1 MVRQFYICHF
11 NITTDVNNSMS
22 TEGDL
27 FSGAEEMN
35 AYQKSIELKKAI
47 ESDLFLAVRECHVP
61 GSQLA
66 GVNYFCT
73 IKFQC

>member
-1 MVRQFYICHF
+1 MVISFDTLYCHSTADAGQ
-11 NITTDVNNSMS
+11 NVTIE

-61 GSQLA
+61 GA
-66 GVNYFCT
+66 VFV
-73 IKFQC
+73 